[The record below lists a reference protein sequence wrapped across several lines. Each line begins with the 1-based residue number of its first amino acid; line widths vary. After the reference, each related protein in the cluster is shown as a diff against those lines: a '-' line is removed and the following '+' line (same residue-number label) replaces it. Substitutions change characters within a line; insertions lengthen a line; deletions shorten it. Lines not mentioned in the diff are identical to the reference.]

1 MALKETLKQKIE
13 EFRPRTTKLVKEFGK
28 VIIDTVTIDQA
39 IGGAR
44 DIRSLVTDI
53 SYLDPQEGIRFRGK
67 TIPETFEA
75 LPKAPNSDYPTV
87 ESFWYFLLTGDIP
100 TQAQVDE
107 VVKEWKVR
115 QQVPEYV
122 FTAIRALPRDIHP
135 MVMLSVG
142 MLALQKDSKFFA
154 FYSSGKFN
162 KMTAWESVY
171 EDACDLV
178 ARIPIIA
185 AFIYNLKYRN
195 DKQIAID
202 PSLDMGAN
210 FAHMIGQVEQYKD
223 VARMYFILHSDHES
237 GNVSAH
243 TTHLVHSALSDPYY
257 AYSAGLNGLAG
268 PLHGLA
274 NQEVLDWTI
283 KFQEKYCKG
292 VEPTKE
298 LVTKALWDT
307 LNAGQVVP
315 GYGHAVLRKTD
326 PRYMS
331 QREFCLKTPGLK
343 DDPLFKLVAMIFETA
358 PGVLMEHGKAKNPWP
373 NVDAQSGVI
382 QWYYGLR
389 EWDFYTVLFGVG
401 RALGCMANITWDRG
415 LGYAIERPKSVTTA
429 MLEKWA
435 ADGGR
440 EVPGFGKLK
449 PA

>member
-1 MALKETLKQKIE
+1 MALKEILKQKIE
-13 EFRPRTTKLVKEFGK
+13 EHRPRTARLVKEFGK
-28 VIIDTVTIDQA
+28 VKIDEVTIDQC

-67 TIPETFEA
+67 NIPETFEA
-75 LPKAPNSDYPTV
+75 LPKAAGSAYPTV
-87 ESFWYFLLTGDIP
+87 ESFWFFLLTGEVP
-100 TQAQVDE
+100 TDAQVAE
-107 VVKEWKVR
+107 VVAEWKTR
-115 QQVPEYV
+115 QVVPQYV
-122 FTAIRALPRDIHP
+122 FDAVRALPLDSHP

-142 MLALQKDSKFFA
+142 LMAMQKDSKFA
-154 FYSSGKFN
+154 GFYNSGKFN

-171 EDACDLV
+171 EDASDIV
-178 ARIPIIA
+178 ARIPVLA
-185 AFIYNLKYRN
+185 AFIYNLKYKG
-195 DKQIAID
+195 DKQIDID

-210 FAHMIGQVEQYKD
+210 FAHMIGQKEEYKD

-257 AYSAGLNGLAG
+257 AYAAGLNGLAG

-274 NQEVLDWTI
+274 NQEVLDWTL
-283 KFQEKYCKG
+283 KFQEKYCKD
-292 VEPTKE
+292 VEPTEE
-298 LVTKALWDT
+298 LIKAALWDT
-307 LNAGQVVP
+307 LNAGQVIP

-326 PRYMS
+326 PRYMA
-331 QREFCLKTPGLK
+331 QREFCLNTPGLNEY
-343 DDPLFKLVAMIFETA
+343 PLFKVIAKIFEVA
-358 PGVLMEHGKAKNPWP
+358 PGVLTEHGKTKNPWP

-382 QWYYGLR
+382 QMYYGLT
-389 EWDFYTVLFGVG
+389 EFDFYTVLFGVG

-440 EVPGFGKLK
+440 Q
-449 PA
+449 

>member
-75 LPKAPNSDYPTV
+75 LPKAAGSDYPTV

-435 ADGGR
+435 AEGGR
-440 EVPGFGKLK
+440 ELPGFGKLK
-449 PA
+449 A

>member
-1 MALKETLKQKIE
+1 MTQLRDKLFEKIQAH
-13 EFRPRTTKLVKEFGK
+13 RPRITRLTKEFSS
-28 VIIDTVTIDQA
+28 VIIDKVDIGQC

-67 TIPETFEA
+67 TIPETFEV
-75 LPKAPNSDYPTV
+75 LPKAAGSEYPTV
-87 ESFWYFLLTGDIP
+87 ESFWYFLLTGEVP
-100 TQAQVDE
+100 TAEQVTAVE
-107 VVKEWKVR
+107 AEFKTR
-115 QQVPEYV
+115 QVVPEYV
-122 FTAIRALPRDIHP
+122 FTAIRALPRDSHP

-142 MLALQKDSKFFA
+142 ILALQKDSKFAA
-154 FYSSGKFN
+154 FYSGGKFN
-162 KMTAWESVY
+162 KMDAWEYVY
-171 EDACDLV
+171 EDASDIV
-178 ARIPIIA
+178 ARIPVIA
-185 AFIYNLKYRN
+185 AFIYNLKYRG

-202 PSLDMGAN
+202 PKLDLGAN
-210 FAHMIGQVEQYKD
+210 FAAMIGQSEQYKD

-274 NQEVLDWTI
+274 NQEVLGWI
-283 KFQEKYCKG
+283 MEFQKKLAG
-292 VEPTKE
+292 AEPTKE
-298 LVTKALWDT
+298 NVTKALWDT

-326 PRYMS
+326 PRYMA

-358 PGVLMEHGKAKNPWP
+358 PGVLTEHGKTKNPWP

-382 QWYYGLR
+382 QWYYGLK

-415 LGYAIERPKSVTTA
+415 LGYAIERPKSVTTD

-435 ADGGR
+435 AEGGR
-440 EVPGFGKLK
+440 KM
-449 PA
+449 